1 MTVGSQWRAWASGA
15 CGLLLVGCGGPV
27 DPPHSSRQAEPAR
40 RVQVARVQTRSMEK
54 IVTAT
59 GTLAAWEQ
67 STLSAKVPG
76 RLVKLTVDLGSAVRQ
91 GELLAQIDPRDYEL
105 RQQQAAAAL
114 AQARAALGLPLDGSS
129 EQLDLEEVSSVKQ
142 ARAVLEEATKNRDR
156 IRQLSQASIASLAEV
171 DTVEANYQVARMRYE
186 AAREEARMRLAA
198 LAQRRAEHEL
208 AVQQLADTRI
218 VAPFDGVVQ
227 RRTAGLGE
235 YVAVGTPILTLVQ
248 TDPLRLRL
256 EIPERAAWLV
266 TTGQAVRLQVEG
278 STNFFA
284 GRLSRISPALTEL
297 NRMLVVEA
305 DVPRVGLLRPGL
317 FARAQIIVS
326 DRDEGL
332 AVPQRAVLT
341 FAGLEKVV
349 VVRNGIVVETPIT
362 TGRRGP
368 DWVEVVSGLEPGA
381 VVVLDPVGLR
391 TGQAVEV
398 VEAEGKP
405 AQATASRPA
414 VNATP

>member
-1 MTVGSQWRAWASGA
+1 MERI
-15 CGLLLVGCGGPV
+15 
-27 DPPHSSRQAEPAR
+27 
-40 RVQVARVQTRSMEK
+40 VA
-54 IVTAT
+54 AT

-76 RLVKLTVDLGSAVRQ
+76 RLVQLEVDLGSAVRR

-114 AQARAALGLPLDGSS
+114 AQARAALGLPPDGSS
-129 EQLDLEEVSSVKQ
+129 EQVDLEEVTSVKQ
-142 ARAVLEEATKNRDR
+142 ARAVLDEATKNRDR
-156 IRQLSQASIASLAEV
+156 IRQLTESSIASVAEL

-198 LAQRRAEHEL
+198 LAQRRAEYEL

-227 RRTAGLGE
+227 RRSAGLGE

-256 EIPERAAWLV
+256 EVPERAASLIAS
-266 TTGQAVRLQVEG
+266 GQCVRLQVEG
-278 STNFFA
+278 STNWFV

-297 NRMLVVEA
+297 SRMLVVEA

-326 DRDEGL
+326 DQDQGL
-332 AVPQRAVLT
+332 AVPQRAVVS
-341 FAGLEKVV
+341 FAGLEKVL
-349 VVRNGIVVETPIT
+349 VVRGDVVVETPIT

-391 TGQAVEV
+391 TGQAVEMA
-398 VEAEGKP
+398 EAESP
-405 AQATASRPA
+405 SVQATASRPSPERGG
-414 VNATP
+414 VTN